1 MSLPKLSLVICTL
14 DEAEAIGPVIRE
26 ARTRLARIPHEVLV
40 VDDSAGD
47 ATAEVVRALAAADP
61 AVRLIRRP
69 GARGLASAAIA
80 GWDAACGEV
89 LGLMDGDGQHD
100 PAVVARLVRVLEG
113 GDADLAV
120 ASRYVPGQAVTGLA
134 GFRDRLSRL
143 GTGLTHLALGAP
155 LSDPLSGCFVMRRA
169 WYAAA
174 RPRLSGVGFKVLA
187 DLAVS
192 GGRRPRVAEAPTAL
206 RARLGGDSKLDLRVL
221 LELLAQLL
229 ERRTGGLAP
238 ARFALFAGVG
248 ATGLV
253 VHMGVLAAWRAA
265 LGSAP
270 AGDGFLGSQAA
281 AILVAMSWNFWLN
294 NALTFRDA
302 RLKGAAAWRGLL
314 AFSAACAVG
323 AAISEAVG
331 EALHL
336 LGAPW
341 LLAGVSGPVAAA
353 VWNYRTAKGAWR
365 PPEEPQ
371 AVEDTPRPAALPGR
385 VAA

>member
-1 MSLPKLSLVICTL
+1 MIRPRLSLVICTL
-14 DEAEAIGPVIRE
+14 DEAEAIGAVVRE
-26 ARTRLARIPHEVLV
+26 ARTRLAGAPHEIIV
-40 VDDSAGD
+40 VDDSPGE
-47 ATAEVVRALAAADP
+47 ATADVVRALAATDP

-69 GARGLASAAIA
+69 GARGLASAAMA
-80 GWDAACGEV
+80 GWDMARGEV

-100 PAVVARLVRVLEG
+100 PAVVAALLAALQARN
-113 GDADLAV
+113 ADLAV
-120 ASRYVPGQAVTGLA
+120 ASRYAPRPTGMAKPGTGLA
-134 GFRDRLSRL
+134 GFRDALSRM
-143 GTGLTHLALGAP
+143 GTRLTHLTLGCP
-155 LSDPLSGCFVMRRA
+155 LSDPLSGCFLMRA
-169 WYAAA
+169 DWYAAA

-187 DLAVS
+187 DIAVA
-192 GGRRPRVAEAPTAL
+192 GERRPCTVEVATTL
-206 RARLGGDSKLDLRVL
+206 RARLGGDSKLDLRVI
-221 LELLAQLL
+221 LELAAQVL
-229 ERRTGGLAP
+229 ETRTRGVVP

-248 ATGLV
+248 ATGLL
-253 VHMGVLAAWRAA
+253 VHMAVLLAWRTT
-265 LGSAP
+265 LGP
-270 AGDGFLGSQAA
+270 AFLGSQAA

-331 EALHL
+331 EALNL
-336 LGAPW
+336 MGAPW

-365 PPEEPQ
+365 APEEAQ
-371 AVEDTPRPAALPGR
+371 AVEVTPAPATADR